1 MKRIIPFAATLL
13 MLLPLVACQDE
24 FVPGQGGEEWDGV
37 GLRFVLDGI
46 ETKSDES
53 LGLPQERRLNSI
65 DVYFYPDGETSNDA
79 VFHWRKDLQ
88 ECYTT
93 FNAHIDFLSSEVQEL
108 FHSSA
113 TCEVLAIANMPASEL
128 PGNDTPLTGSSMP
141 TLLAKKVQSVFGSAA
156 DTDHIPES
164 FVMVGTNT
172 IALTS
177 RAQTTV
183 ATGTVPLYRLAAK
196 LELLVHV
203 QDTVH
208 LRTTWKD
215 DDTGTVYIA
224 EEIWRPMTQKQGTT
238 AQVEAY
244 LENGYKEAALGV
256 REDPAS
262 HMVQISTTTPM
273 TPALTAM
280 FFKYSKNK
288 MPYDSGTTVTI
299 SENKR
304 WTYSD
309 YQAGQC
315 SLEQV
320 GYNATDPVTGE
331 TVTINNV
338 YMYSD
343 PSYTYPETWSRGVE
357 KEPFFKLC
365 FPWSRDSKILVYKNG
380 LNQAPVQENYKSAQ
394 KQYYYKIMFP
404 VNALEPNHFYRF
416 KINVAI
422 LGSETDDALVT
433 MTPTYAVAG
442 WQNKTEVLEEAEV
455 GNARYLSVPQSAY
468 TLYNEPTLSIPY
480 VTSDECKI
488 VDVSW
493 YKPYYG
499 TKNIG
504 ATEDGG
510 TISSGSAYGYSK
522 ITGGSITLNSTGVS
536 TDGNWEFKLSDDK
549 TIDFKHL
556 LKNEQSATM
565 DVSPY
570 YITFTICHADLDS
583 YFKIITITQYPAIYM
598 EYVTGGSVFV
608 DGYFAQVKNAT
619 MTGARAIDSYTQDG
633 VTYSGY
639 YTSLAS
645 NSTTWNTSAGG
656 NITTPY
662 LNLYRQTVPS
672 QFSLLD
678 ITKLTVSAFT
688 SSANTFRDHSGS
700 NVEYIIGDPRQNSGW
715 TSSNLTNYLYSIT
728 GNNTKNTR
736 SWTDAD
742 KIKIGTTQT
751 RLIAPSLLF
760 SSAWSAKSG
769 NVSFSDAT
777 KRCATYQE
785 AGYPAGR
792 WRLPTEAEVN
802 FVQALQTYNKI
813 PTLFASGAAYWT
825 SSGYTYNGTS
835 YTLSNSAVDSGV
847 RCVYDSWYWGETPMD
862 AATYHP
868 NPE

>member
-1 MKRIIPFAATLL
+1 MKRIIPFVSVLL
-13 MLLPLVACQDE
+13 MMAAPACQRE
-24 FVPGQGGEEWDGV
+24 FVPEGSASDEDIYS
-37 GLRFVLDGI
+37 LRFICDDI
-46 ETKSDES
+46 QTKSAES
-53 LGLPQERRLNSI
+53 EGLPEERVLNSI
-65 DVYFYPDGETSNDA
+65 DVYFYRDGETSSNA
-79 VFHWRKDLQ
+79 VFHTRLNLQ
-88 ECYTT
+88 DTYTRY
-93 FNAHIDFLSSEVQEL
+93 NAHIDFLASEVGDL
-108 FHSSA
+108 FQSSA
-113 TCEVLAIANMPASEL
+113 TCEVFAIANVDASLL
-128 PGNDTPLTGSSMP
+128 PGNVTDNLSGSSMP
-141 TLLAKKVQSVFGSAA
+141 ELMAKKVQSTFGSAEGA
-156 DTDHIPES
+156 DHIPSS
-164 FVMVGTNT
+164 FVMTGYNT
-172 IALTS
+172 ITLTS
-177 RAQTTV
+177 RAKSTV

-215 DDTGTVYIA
+215 EFNNVYVA
-224 EEIWRPMTQKQGTT
+224 EEVWRPMTSLSPGSV
-238 AQVEAY
+238 AQVEGY

-256 REDPAS
+256 KQDPDG

-273 TPALTAM
+273 TPALLEM

-288 MPYDSGTTVTI
+288 MPYDNQTTVTI
-299 SENKR
+299 EEPKR
-304 WTYSD
+304 YTYSD
-309 YQAGQC
+309 YEAGLC
-315 SLEQV
+315 TLSQV
-320 GYNATDPVTGE
+320 GQDVSGQ
-331 TVTINNV
+331 TVNTV

-343 PSYTYPETWSRGVE
+343 PSYTYPVTWSRGVE
-357 KEPFFKLC
+357 KEPFYKLC
-365 FPWSRDSKILVYKNG
+365 LPWSRDGYLLVYKNG
-380 LNQAPVQENYKSAQ
+380 LNNAPVQESYPTAQ
-394 KQYYYKIMFP
+394 KQYYYKVIFP
-404 VNALEPNHFYRF
+404 VHSLESNVFYRL
-416 KINVAI
+416 KMNVAI
-422 LGSETDDALVT
+422 LGSETEDALVELE
-433 MTPTYAVAG
+433 PTYAVAG
-442 WQNKTEVLEEAEV
+442 WQNKTEILEEAEV
-455 GNARYLSVPQSAY
+455 GNARFLSVPQSAY

-536 TDGNWEFKLSDDK
+536 TDGNWEFKLSNDK

-619 MTGARAIDSYTQDG
+619 MTGARAISSYTQAG

-645 NSTTWNTSAGG
+645 NSTTWNTTAGG

-715 TSSNLTNYLYSIT
+715 TSSDLTNYLYSIT
-728 GNNTKNTR
+728 GNSTKNTR

-742 KIKIGTTQT
+742 KIMIGTTQT

-835 YTLSNSAVDSGV
+835 YTLSNNAVDSGV
-847 RCVYDSWYWGETPMD
+847 RCVYDVWYWGETPMNES
-862 AATYHP
+862 TYHP